1 MSFSL
6 LGTKQTIKLM
16 QHDSSII
23 TATKQTF
30 QINQRLLFNRWVSPS
45 VSLNNGTYVIDS
57 TNYDSEYKLCH
68 Q

>member
-1 MSFSL
+1 MSSSL

-16 QHDSSII
+16 QHDL

-30 QINQRLLFNRWVSPS
+30 QINQHLLFNRWVSPS
-45 VSLNNGTYVIDS
+45 VSLNNDTYVIDS